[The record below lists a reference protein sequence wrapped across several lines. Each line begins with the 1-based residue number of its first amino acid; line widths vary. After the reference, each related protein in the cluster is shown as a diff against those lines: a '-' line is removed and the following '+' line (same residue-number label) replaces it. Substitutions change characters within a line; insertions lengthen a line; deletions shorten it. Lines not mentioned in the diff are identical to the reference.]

1 MQRCAVLLAVVIA
14 MSLALAACGGDVA
27 VEAPLEDF
35 SLSEAVKD
43 ARKQQEA
50 AAKKLQQTRA
60 RERSARLGERAE
72 LESAIAQARRERQ
85 RALERATR
93 LAQEREAARTP

>member
-1 MQRCAVLLAVVIA
+1 MQRWAVLLAVVLTI
-14 MSLALAACGGDVA
+14 SLAFPACGGDSM
-27 VEAPLEDF
+27 EGPLEDF

-43 ARKQQEA
+43 ARKQQER
-50 AAKKLQQTRA
+50 AAKKLRQIRA

-72 LESAIAQARRERQ
+72 LESAIAQARRERE

>member
-1 MQRCAVLLAVVIA
+1 MQRWAVLFAVVIA
-14 MSLALAACGGDVA
+14 MPLVFGACGGDVA
-27 VEAPLEDF
+27 GEAPLEDF

-50 AAKKLQQTRA
+50 AAKKLRQTRA

-72 LESAIAQARRERQ
+72 LERAIAQARRERE
-85 RALERATR
+85 RAVARATR